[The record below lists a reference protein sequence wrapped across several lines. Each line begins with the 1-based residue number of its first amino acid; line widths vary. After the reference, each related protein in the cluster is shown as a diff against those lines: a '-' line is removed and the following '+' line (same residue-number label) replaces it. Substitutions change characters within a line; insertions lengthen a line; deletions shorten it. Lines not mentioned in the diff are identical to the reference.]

1 MSSANETTVLIV
13 DDEERILEAMH
24 LSLIQLP
31 YIYLRTTSPSEA
43 IQILRSRDIAVLLCD
58 LNMPGLSGVE
68 ILMAAKEVNPDIVSI
83 LITGGGSQE
92 DTMRAINEGG
102 IWRYVSKP
110 WNPVELVDIVKEGS
124 DLYHTRIQERRGR
137 STSTVERPSG
147 KFNKPTA
154 VAPSKKHLKLKKF
167 SSSEISAAAA
177 GMPPTKTIE
186 KKEDKSLIGDRYRI
200 ISIIGT
206 GGTGDVYQAMD
217 EMLDLKVAIKA
228 LNKDVGETSFME
240 SIFKEEARIAM
251 QLSHK
256 HIVRLHNL
264 QKMDGRYYL
273 IMEYVD
279 GSTMSTVIDEDG
291 VYELQDCIAIMRV
304 CADALSY
311 AHRHGV
317 IHKDLKLDNLMLS
330 NDGVLKIIDFGIA
343 CLANRQLHLG
353 YIMGTPAYMSTEQ
366 KRGDEVDVRTDIYSM
381 GIILYELLT
390 GKTPFPEDASQ
401 DDIMEMDPIPL
412 VGLPLET
419 RAVIEKAIAPN
430 REDRWS
436 SITEFAEAFIRSAM
450 QHS

>member
-1 MSSANETTVLIV
+1 MAPHSDTTVLIV

-58 LNMPGLSGVE
+58 LNMPGISGVE
-68 ILMAAKEVNPDIVSI
+68 ILMAAKEVNPDIVSL

-102 IWRYVSKP
+102 IWRYISKP
-110 WNPVELVDIVKEGS
+110 WNPAELTEIVQEAAE
-124 DLYHTRIQERRGR
+124 LYRCRVAEKTSRQD
-137 STSTVERPSG
+137 STIERPSG
-147 KFNKPTA
+147 KFAKPMIA
-154 VAPSKKHLKLKKF
+154 GKKHIKLKKF
-167 SSSEISAAAA
+167 STTERSAAAQA
-177 GMPPTKTIE
+177 MPSTKAMPKVE
-186 KKEDKSLIGDRYRI
+186 KDKTLIGDRYRI
-200 ISIIGT
+200 LSVIGT
-206 GGTGDVYQAMD
+206 GGTGDVYLAND

-228 LNKDVGETSFME
+228 LNKEVGEPGFME

-279 GSTMSTVIDEDG
+279 GCTMSDVIDEDG
-291 VYELQDCIAIMRV
+291 VYELEDCIPIMRV

-317 IHKDLKLDNLMLS
+317 IHKDLKLENLMLS
-330 NDGVLKIIDFGIA
+330 KDGVLKIIDFGIA

-366 KRGDEVDVRTDIYSM
+366 KKGLEVDIRTDVYSM

-390 GKTPFPEDASQ
+390 GTTPFPADASQ
-401 DDIMEMDPIPL
+401 DDIMEMDPSPL
-412 VGLPLET
+412 TGLPVET
-419 RAVIEKAIAPN
+419 RVVLEKAIASDRNN
-430 REDRWS
+430 RWPTIMD
-436 SITEFAEAFIRSAM
+436 FADAFIRSAM